1 MKPEENVQQSPTTND
16 EKFETDAQKLVRR
29 HLEDKN
35 HTITEEELRSIKV
48 GVDPIPDE
56 NDLSEEQQ

>member
-1 MKPEENVQQSPTTND
+1 MKPEENVQLPPDTNE

-56 NDLSEEQQ
+56 DDVSEEQQ